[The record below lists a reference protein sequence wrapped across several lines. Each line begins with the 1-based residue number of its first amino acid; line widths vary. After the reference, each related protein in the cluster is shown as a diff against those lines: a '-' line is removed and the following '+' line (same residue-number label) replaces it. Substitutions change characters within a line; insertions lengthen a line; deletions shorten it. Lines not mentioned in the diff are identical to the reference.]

1 MSYGYQPGNNMQ
13 SNMQSNIPG
22 LGTQGYNPHVMGA
35 PGMVNRV
42 TGVPLGAMGTE
53 DTGTTPGQD
62 HLANYIPSNGG
73 LMRDR
78 VTGKPLNWTQ
88 PNPYQPPAGG
98 INGMSGGSEQSFGPT
113 QGMPMTPWM
122 GAPVG
127 PMGNRG
133 MGMPWMRD
141 IFRQDPGAEAQFGPQ
156 MNRPINVFQPGGP
169 AAGIMDM
176 RGAAD
181 PSGLGRINSTVYGR
195 R

>member
-1 MSYGYQPGNNMQ
+1 MCQGMGGRANSMGSQ
-13 SNMQSNIPG
+13 IPG

-42 TGVPLGAMGTE
+42 TGVPFGAMGTE
-53 DTGTTPGQD
+53 DTGMAPGTD
-62 HLANYIPSNGG
+62 PFANYMPSNGG

-98 INGMSGGSEQSFGPT
+98 FNNMSGGSEQSFGPT

-127 PMGNRG
+127 PMGGNRG
-133 MGMPWMRD
+133 MLPFMRD
-141 IFRQDPGAEAQFGPQ
+141 IFRQDPGEAQFGPQ
-156 MNRPINVFQPGGP
+156 MNRPINVFQPSGLPPGM
-169 AAGIMDM
+169 MDM

-181 PSGLGRINSTVYGR
+181 PSGLGRINSTVYGKR
-195 R
+195 